1 MSQSK
6 PKVILTRKL
15 LETIETRMR
24 ELFDTTLNDSDKA
37 LSRDELEIAV
47 KTADV
52 LVPTVTDKVDA
63 DLITKAGS
71 QLRLIASFGTG
82 VDHIDAN
89 DLALTGGNLDP
100 AAFGRVPAQALDRVG
115 WALQDLHC
123 AASTDTA
130 SRLMVERMP
139 SPYVSA
145 IAVSR

>member
-15 LETIETRMR
+15 PETIETRMR

-37 LSRDELEIAV
+37 LSHEELEIAV

-63 DLITKAGS
+63 DLIAKTGS

-82 VDHIDAN
+82 VDHID
-89 DLALTGGNLDP
+89 LAAAKARGITVTNTPGVLTE
-100 AAFGRVPAQALDRVG
+100 
-115 WALQDLHC
+115 
-123 AASTDTA
+123 DTA
-130 SRLMVERMP
+130 DVDLLVC
-139 SPYVSA
+139 V
-145 IAVSR
+145 AVVVVVVDVTTVPEASN